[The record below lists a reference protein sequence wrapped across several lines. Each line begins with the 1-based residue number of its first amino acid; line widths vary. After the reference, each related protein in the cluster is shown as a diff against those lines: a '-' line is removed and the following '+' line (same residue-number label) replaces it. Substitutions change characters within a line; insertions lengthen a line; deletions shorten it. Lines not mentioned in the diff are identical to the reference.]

1 MNIVKHYKIYFM
13 ISLALI
19 IVGLAFMAFGGLNY
33 GIDFTGG
40 TMLTIPMG
48 KSILAEDVRDAL
60 SDFELDA
67 VIQHQG
73 VGDETIVIKTK
84 KPLDTAERNAIR
96 SKLIESF
103 SLSSDTK
110 MDGEQFGPNIGE
122 EIRRKALISMG
133 LASIGMLIYVTVRFQ
148 FYYGVAAIIA
158 LIHDLLI
165 LVSLYALFNITV
177 NSNFIAAVLTILG
190 YSIND
195 TIVIFDR
202 IRENSKYMR
211 GRPKMEITGISLD
224 QSLSRTFLTSATTFV
239 VVFFLY
245 IFGVP
250 TVKEFAL
257 PLMFGIVVGTYSSL
271 FLAGPLWALISK
283 AK

>member
-13 ISLALI
+13 ISAVLILAG
-19 IVGLAFMAFGGLNY
+19 VAVMTFGGLNY

-40 TMLTIPMG
+40 TMLTISME
-48 KSILAEDVRDAL
+48 KSVLAEDIAQAL
-60 SDFELDA
+60 SEFELDP

-73 VGDETIVIKTK
+73 VGDKTIVIKTK
-84 KPLDTAERNAIR
+84 QPLDTAERNAIKD
-96 SKLIESF
+96 KLIESF
-103 SLSSDTK
+103 ALATDTR

-122 EIRRKALISMG
+122 EISRKALISMA
-133 LASIGMLIYVTVRFQ
+133 LAALGMLIYVTVRFQ

-158 LIHDLLI
+158 LVHDLLI
-165 LVSLYALFNITV
+165 LVSLYAFFNITV
-177 NSNFIAAVLTILG
+177 NSNFIAAILTILG

-211 GRPKMEITGISLD
+211 GKPKMQITGVSVD
-224 QSLSRTFLTSATTFV
+224 QSLSRTFLTSITTFV

-257 PLMFGIVVGTYSSL
+257 PLMFGIVVGTYSSI
-271 FLAGPLWALISK
+271 FLAGPLWAIISK
-283 AK
+283 DK